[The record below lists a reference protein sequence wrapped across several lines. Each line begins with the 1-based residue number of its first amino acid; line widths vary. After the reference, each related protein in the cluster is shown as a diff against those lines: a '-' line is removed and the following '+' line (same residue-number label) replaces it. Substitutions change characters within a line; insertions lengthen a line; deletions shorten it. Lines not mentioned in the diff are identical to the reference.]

1 MKNILVIKSS
11 PRGKSSYSSQVAE
24 DLARRLTQDHPE
36 ASLRVR
42 DLVESPLPT
51 LDESLTTALRT
62 PEEARTPEQRAL
74 LTQSDELVEELL
86 AADTIVIASGMIN
99 FGIPA
104 GLKNWL
110 DHILRAGKAFRYT
123 AGGPVGLYGG
133 RKVYLVLASGGI
145 YSDEARRPFDFQA
158 PYLQSVLRFVG
169 ITDIEEI
176 RIEGIAFGPEAAE
189 KALQAATLRIEELA
203 SQEPALA
210 IR

>member
-74 LTQSDELVEELL
+74 LTQSDELFEELL
-86 AADTIVIASGMIN
+86 AADTLVIASGMIN
-99 FGIPA
+99 FGVPA

-123 AGGPVGLYGG
+123 AEGPVGLYGG

-145 YSDEARRPFDFQA
+145 YSDEARRAFDFQA

-189 KALQAATLRIEELA
+189 KALEAATLRIEELVTK
-203 SQEPALA
+203 EPALA